1 MTSGFPSAQPDATRG
16 RWLGWL
22 PRHGDALRVLL
33 RQAWIEYE
41 RDYARYFAV
50 AMVYYALVSLVPLLL
65 LLLAA
70 LGWFLRLSPMA
81 VEAEQQVLAA
91 VETGFGA
98 ELRSG
103 LEQLLEWLRDQ
114 SVASTL
120 VSVVGLVFTASVLV
134 WQLRMS
140 LRALWRHAPPLLSG
154 SLKGAAWQA
163 FLQKA
168 IAFVMVFGGGLVLFA
183 ALAIIVSVQWVGG
196 LLSAVPLLGPGV
208 DRLVAVGVP
217 FVIAFLIFAAL
228 FKFLPPVRLRL
239 RQVWLGALLCCVGWF
254 IGVELLALYGIYL
267 RGNVSAYGALG
278 AILIVMIWM
287 RVVSQLFFFG
297 AEVCKVVSSNGAQP
311 SGPALIRPMAN

>member
-1 MTSGFPSAQPDATRG
+1 MTSGFTSAHPGATRG
-16 RWLGWL
+16 RLLGWL
-22 PRHGDALRVLL
+22 PRHGVALRGVL
-33 RQAWIEYE
+33 RQAWVEYE

-65 LLLAA
+65 LMLAG

-98 ELRSG
+98 ELRFG

-120 VSVVGLVFTASVLV
+120 VSVVGLAFTASVLV

-140 LRALWRHAPPLLSG
+140 LRAVWRHAPPLLSG
-154 SLKGAAWQA
+154 SMKSAVWQA

-168 IAFVMVFGGGLVLFA
+168 IAFVMVFGGGLVLFTA
-183 ALAIIVSVQWVGG
+183 FAIIVSVQWVGG
-196 LLSAVPLLGPGV
+196 FLSAVPLLGSGV
-208 DRLVAVGVP
+208 DRFVAVGVP
-217 FVIAFLIFAAL
+217 FVVAFLIFAAL
-228 FKFLPPVRLRL
+228 FKSLPPVRLRL
-239 RQVWLGALLCCVGWF
+239 REVWLGALVCAMGWF
-254 IGVELLALYGIYL
+254 VGVELLALYGLYL

-278 AILIVMIWM
+278 AILVVMIWM
-287 RVVSQLFFFG
+287 RLVSQLFFFG
-297 AEVCKVVSSNGAQP
+297 AEVCKVVSSNENATVVP
-311 SGPALIRPMAN
+311 RAD